1 MNRHLLPSLALVL
14 AGALALAA
22 SSSQPVVA
30 AGENLASA
38 KATAQVG
45 DIGLVS
51 GPLTSG
57 ASEGEWTTVMSSRL
71 KTSNMKDLFVD
82 VSLETSLFTETNVK
96 SKGGTRD
103 TSTSQGQIEVQ
114 VLVDGQPAHP
124 GVVVFDRRVQ
134 TLTAVFQGI
143 LTDSIILDPTT
154 GLITIDLD
162 TVEPEEV
169 GLLLDTM
176 QAGSFNFIAQDV
188 SSGIHTIEVQ
198 ARIDLGV
205 TVQAGDAVAKAA
217 VGKGSVTVE
226 EIRLIKDAEI
236 VID

>member
-1 MNRHLLPSLALVL
+1 MPRSLSLPVIAAL
-14 AGALALAA
+14 AGALALAVT
-22 SSSQPVVA
+22 SPQPVVA
-30 AGENLASA
+30 AGENLASS

-45 DIGLVS
+45 AIGVVS

-57 ASEGEWTTVMSSRL
+57 ASEGEWATIMASRL

-96 SKGGTRD
+96 SKNGQRD
-103 TSTSQGQIEVQ
+103 TTTAQGQIEVQ

-134 TLTAVFQGI
+134 TLTAVFQGL
-143 LTDSIILDPTT
+143 LTDSIVLDPLT
-154 GLITIDLD
+154 GVITIDEA

-198 ARIDLGV
+198 ARIDLGGEA
-205 TVQAGDAVAKAA
+205 QAGNLVAKAA

-226 EIRLIKDAEI
+226 EIRLIKDADI
-236 VID
+236 VLD